1 MEDRIKLEDKTI
13 SKNCIIN
20 TYINKNEEFYILEIN
35 YLKGKFISEKI
46 FTNDLNGV
54 ELMEETIKLFRTE
67 NDIKEY
73 FGIF

>member
-54 ELMEETIKLFRTE
+54 ELMEETIKLFKTE
-67 NDIKEY
+67 HDIKEY